1 MPHLIS
7 RQCTQCVVI
16 APESATIP
24 RSPNRI
30 QGAASGSISSLPWTL
45 TRGRASKPKSSGER
59 IKAMTRATRHKET
72 GDLDQPDKRQLVAL
86 ARSKTACAAKLPRCR
101 SPLLLGGLLL
111 PHTSAP
117 LPLASTGSR
126 SPFHTSNHHRTV
138 LASTSNIT
146 VHSPPSPQA
155 FLGTTGSPLPHHLFI
170 AALYHLLSLFF
181 SFDDGPRPAEQ
192 AAALYG

>member
-1 MPHLIS
+1 M
-7 RQCTQCVVI
+7 I

-24 RSPNRI
+24 RSPNKI
-30 QGAASGSISSLPWTL
+30 QGAASGSISSRPWTL
-45 TRGRASKPKSSGER
+45 TRRHVSKPKSSGR
-59 IKAMTRATRHKET
+59 KVKTRPRANRHKET
-72 GDLDQPDKRQLVAL
+72 GDICQLDKRQFVAL
-86 ARSKTACAAKLPRCR
+86 AKSETACAAKLPRCC

-126 SPFHTSNHHRTV
+126 SPFHTSNHHRTA
-138 LASTSNIT
+138 LDSTSNIT

-155 FLGTTGSPLPHHLFI
+155 FLGTTGLPLPHHLFI